1 MHYIDAIYVCV
12 CARARARPWVFV
24 NHHRHTLLITHNLI
38 THNPS
43 FFY

>member
-1 MHYIDAIYVCV
+1 MHYIDAICVRVCV
-12 CARARARPWVFV
+12 GVWVFV

-38 THNPS
+38 KHNPS